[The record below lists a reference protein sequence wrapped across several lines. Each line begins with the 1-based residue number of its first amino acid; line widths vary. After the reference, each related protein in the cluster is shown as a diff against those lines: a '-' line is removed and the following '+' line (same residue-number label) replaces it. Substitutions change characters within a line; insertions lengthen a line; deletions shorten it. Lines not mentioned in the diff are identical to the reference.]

1 MNRSLLLLALVAACQ
16 SKQSTSGSGLPAA
29 NDWNADPTAAIAAPV
44 GGAAPHGTIH
54 TDVNKLGLPPPD
66 PHRTMDPNHH
76 LRGVI
81 RAPADAKVATGTA
94 VFIVAK
100 RTDASGAPS
109 GPPVAV
115 KRLTWGA
122 GDLPFELSEANA
134 MIGGTQL
141 DGKVV
146 LTAHYDHDGD
156 ALTKTSGDLIGQAT
170 VTVPDDHVELA
181 LTTVVP

>member
-1 MNRSLLLLALVAACQ
+1 MNRSLLLIALIAGCQ
-16 SKQSTSGSGLPAA
+16 SGSSTSGSGLPAA
-29 NDWNADPTAAIAAPV
+29 SSWNADPTAATAAPI
-44 GGAAPHGTIH
+44 GAAPHGTIH

-66 PHRTMDPNHH
+66 PHRTMDPTHH
-76 LRGVI
+76 VRGVI
-81 RAPADAKVATGTA
+81 HAPPDAKVAAGTA
-94 VFIVAK
+94 VFVVAK

-115 KRLTWGA
+115 RRLTWGT

-134 MIGGTQL
+134 MIAGTQL
-141 DGKVV
+141 DGTVV
-146 LTAHYDHDGD
+146 VTAHYDHDGD